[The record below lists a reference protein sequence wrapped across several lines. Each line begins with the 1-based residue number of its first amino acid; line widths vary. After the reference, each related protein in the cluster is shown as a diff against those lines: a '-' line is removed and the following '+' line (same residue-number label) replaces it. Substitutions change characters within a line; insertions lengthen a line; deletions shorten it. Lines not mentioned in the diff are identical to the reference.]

1 MADAWIGLHE
11 LAAGEIINKIENV
24 GDVIAFERT
33 SQRFRDLARALL
45 TTVSNPTPI
54 MAPASIL
61 TSFPQIRQMNNVIVE
76 ISANDIGLART
87 MNNLVSGNFIFD
99 DVEILLLFLRSYLRP
114 DEVQGG
120 MTRRPIDDLN
130 LRLVYAQNNKIALM
144 VIIEREKIL
153 LLANHRLWKHRDIE
167 LRGAIISYLDTI
179 LPVSFTLTHNLSF
192 RHTNLIIRKS
202 TNIRDRIHLV
212 KPRIYQLLLR
222 GEMGLIDPR
231 SPPGPNNPPL
241 RDRLMFFRTSLGSIF
256 FDRTLLAIYIFL
268 RTGRTPYIQDP
279 SIQPVIDEIF
289 LPGNRP
295 ETILD
300 IRDYSVV
307 SLNPDFNDFLS
318 IHPPEDADIEYNYD
332 NDYYVV
338 NNTSDIYRDMILDD
352 IIYLSDGRTM
362 LVTNEYKPLDILVPT
377 VFAVN

>member
-1 MADAWIGLHE
+1 
-11 LAAGEIINKIENV
+11 
-24 GDVIAFERT
+24 
-33 SQRFRDLARALL
+33 
-45 TTVSNPTPI
+45 
-54 MAPASIL
+54 
-61 TSFPQIRQMNNVIVE
+61 
-76 ISANDIGLART
+76 
-87 MNNLVSGNFIFD
+87 
-99 DVEILLLFLRSYLRP
+99 
-114 DEVQGG
+114 
-120 MTRRPIDDLN
+120 
-130 LRLVYAQNNKIALM
+130 
-144 VIIEREKIL
+144 
-153 LLANHRLWKHRDIE
+153 
-167 LRGAIISYLDTI
+167 
-179 LPVSFTLTHNLSF
+179 
-192 RHTNLIIRKS
+192 
-202 TNIRDRIHLV
+202 
-212 KPRIYQLLLR
+212 
-222 GEMGLIDPR
+222 
-231 SPPGPNNPPL
+231 
-241 RDRLMFFRTSLGSIF
+241 MFFRTSLGSIF

-289 LPGNRP
+289 LPGDRP